1 MPLGQLLLERNLI
14 EPEQLEEAL
23 RHKKIAGGTL
33 AESLAALDLI
43 SPEELDSFLSEAP
56 RQPES
61 IEDTG
66 LDPQF
71 LLNFLLKTVYLFGL
85 ETSEQ
90 VAESVK
96 LPAHVIELLF
106 QNAKDKR
113 LVEVLGLTES
123 RSRSYRYALTGTG
136 RQWAMEAFQAS
147 QYAGPLPVPLATY
160 QSQVIKQSITRE
172 RITPEAMRRALSH
185 LVLAEGTVER
195 LGPALNSGKA
205 ILLYGAVGNGKTSIA
220 EALGHAFSQTL
231 YVPYCIEIDS
241 QIIRIFDP
249 AMHTPVDDSEAY
261 DPVDPRWVRC
271 ERPVVMTG
279 GELTMEML
287 DLSFDPVSKTYEAPA
302 HIKAAGGVF
311 IIDDFGRQRVR
322 PRDLVNRWIL
332 PLERRVDYLTLH
344 TGKKLQIPFDE
355 LIIFSTNFPPTELMD
370 DAGLR
375 RIPYKFQMPAPSP
388 EQYEAI
394 FRQICAAHKLS
405 LPGEVLS
412 YLFDT
417 FYPETGAP
425 LSSAHPKF
433 IVEHVFERCH
443 FEGAPPALTLERVRE
458 ALLNLVIGDVL
469 PVGPAASSATDY

>member
-1 MPLGQLLLERNLI
+1 MPLGQLLVERNLI
-14 EPEQLEEAL
+14 DPEQLEAAI
-23 RHKKIAGGTL
+23 RHRKIAGGSL
-33 AESLAALDLI
+33 AESLAALDLL
-43 SPEELDSFLSEAP
+43 SEEELESFLSEAP
-56 RQPES
+56 PEPES

-90 VAESVK
+90 VSESMK
-96 LPAHVIELLF
+96 LPAHVVELLF
-106 QNAKDKR
+106 QTAKDKR
-113 LVEVLGLTES
+113 LVEVLGLSES
-123 RSRSYRYALTGTG
+123 RSRSYRYALTSTG

-147 QYAGPLPVPLATY
+147 QYAGPLPVPLANY

-172 RITPEAMRRALSH
+172 RITPDAMKAALSH
-185 LVLAEGTVER
+185 LVLADGTIGR

-205 ILLYGAVGNGKTSIA
+205 ILIYGAVGNGKTSIA
-220 EALGHAFSQTL
+220 EALGHAFSQSI
-231 YVPYCIEIDS
+231 YVPYCIEVDN
-241 QIIRIFDP
+241 QIIRVFDP
-249 AMHTPVDDSEAY
+249 AMHTPCEASGSY
-261 DPVDPRWVRC
+261 EPIDPRWVRC
-271 ERPVVMTG
+271 RRPVVMTG

-332 PLERRVDYLTLH
+332 PLERRVDFLTLH

-355 LIIFSTNFPPTELMD
+355 LIIFSTNFPPKDLMD
-370 DAGLR
+370 EAGLR
-375 RIPYKFQMPAPSP
+375 RVPYKFEMPAPNP
-388 EQYEAI
+388 AQYEAI
-394 FRQICAAHKLS
+394 FQQICEAHKLT
-405 LPGEVLS
+405 LPREVLT
-412 YLFDT
+412 YLFDA

-443 FEGAPPALTLERVRE
+443 FEGIPPALTLERVRE
-458 ALLNLVIGDVL
+458 ALLNLVIGEVL
-469 PVGPAASSATDY
+469 PAGPAASPAT